1 MIRCLLFAAMA
12 SLLQGCQSTSVQ
24 AAIEK
29 CAGTRS
35 VSHVVGAI
43 GKDSR
48 VDISCFSP
56 AEMR

>member
-1 MIRCLLFAAMA
+1 MIRCILFAMLT
-12 SLLQGCQSTSVQ
+12 SLFQGCQSTSVQ

-29 CAGTRS
+29 CAGTRT

-48 VDISCFSP
+48 VDIACFSP
-56 AEMR
+56 AEVR

>member
-1 MIRCLLFAAMA
+1 MIRCILFSMLA
-12 SLLQGCQSTSVQ
+12 SLLPGCQSTSVQ

-29 CAGTRS
+29 CAGTRT

-48 VDISCFSP
+48 VDIACFSP
-56 AEMR
+56 TEMR

>member
-1 MIRCLLFAAMA
+1 MIRCLLLALL
-12 SLLQGCQSTSVQ
+12 SHVLQGCQSTSMQ

-35 VSHVVGAI
+35 ATHVVGAI

-56 AEMR
+56 AEVR